1 MSKVYEKY
9 EDLHVRK
16 TYIYVK
22 ENDVYAYA
30 DPDKTV
36 KIASDDLRDL
46 FLKGA
51 VILDGTTEYLPISY
65 VISSNV
71 GTMTY
76 VKTGTTNDGSTAVL
90 ATLKSKEYTAE
101 G

>member
-1 MSKVYEKY
+1 MSKVYERY

-22 ENDVYAYA
+22 ADDVYAYE
-30 DPDKTV
+30 DSDKKV
-36 KIASDDLRDL
+36 KISADDLRDL

-51 VILDGTTEYLPISY
+51 VIVDGTTEYLPTSY
-65 VISSNV
+65 VISSEV

-76 VKTGTTNDGSTAVL
+76 VKADTTTASTAVL
-90 ATLKSKEYTAE
+90 TTLKSKEYTAE

>member
-1 MSKVYEKY
+1 MSKVYERY

-16 TYIYVK
+16 TYLYVK
-22 ENDVYAYA
+22 ADDVYAYA
-30 DPDKTV
+30 DSDKKV
-36 KIASDDLRDL
+36 KISADDLRDL

-51 VILDGTTEYLPISY
+51 VILDGTTEYLPTSY

-76 VKTGTTNDGSTAVL
+76 VKADTTTASTAVL

>member
-1 MSKVYEKY
+1 MSKVYERY

-22 ENDVYAYA
+22 ADDVYAYA

-36 KIASDDLRDL
+36 KIASDDLRNL
-46 FLKGA
+46 FLKGV
-51 VILDGTTEYLPISY
+51 VILDGTTEYLPTSY

-76 VKTGTTNDGSTAVL
+76 VKADATTASTAVL
-90 ATLKSKEYTAE
+90 TTLKSKEYTAE

>member
-1 MSKVYEKY
+1 MSKVYERY

-22 ENDVYAYA
+22 ADDVYAYE
-30 DPDKTV
+30 DSDKKV
-36 KIASDDLRDL
+36 KISADDLRDL
-46 FLKGA
+46 FLKGV
-51 VILDGTTEYLPISY
+51 VIVDGTTEYLPTSY
-65 VISSNV
+65 VISSKV

-76 VKTGTTNDGSTAVL
+76 VKADTTTASTAVL
-90 ATLKSKEYTAE
+90 TTLKSKEYTVE

>member
-1 MSKVYEKY
+1 MTKVYERY

-30 DPDKTV
+30 DSDKKV
-36 KIASDDLRDL
+36 KISAEDLNNL
-46 FLKGA
+46 FLKGV
-51 VILDGTTEYLPISY
+51 VIVDGTTEYLPTSY
-65 VISSNV
+65 VISSKV

-76 VKTGTTNDGSTAVL
+76 VKADTTTAATAVL
-90 ATLKSKEYTAE
+90 TTLKSKEYTAE
-101 G
+101 D

>member
-1 MSKVYEKY
+1 MSKVYERY

-22 ENDVYAYA
+22 ADDVYAYE
-30 DPDKTV
+30 DSDKKV
-36 KIASDDLRDL
+36 KISADDLRNL
-46 FLKGA
+46 FLKGV

-65 VISSNV
+65 VISSEV

-76 VKTGTTNDGSTAVL
+76 VKADNTTASTAVL
-90 ATLKSKEYTAE
+90 TTLKSKEYTAN
-101 G
+101 

>member
-1 MSKVYEKY
+1 M
-9 EDLHVRK
+9 HVRK

-22 ENDVYAYA
+22 ADDVYAYA

-36 KIASDDLRDL
+36 KISADDLRNL

-51 VILDGTTEYLPISY
+51 VILDGTTEYLPTSY
-65 VISSNV
+65 AISSEV

-76 VKTGTTNDGSTAVL
+76 VKADTTTATTAIL
-90 ATLKSKEYTAE
+90 TTLKSKEYTAE

>member
-16 TYIYVK
+16 TYIYAK
-22 ENDVYAYA
+22 ANDVYAYA
-30 DPDKTV
+30 DASKKV
-36 KIASDDLRDL
+36 KISADDLRNL

-51 VILDGTTEYLPISY
+51 VIVDGTTEYLPTSY
-65 VISSNV
+65 VISSKV

-76 VKTGTTNDGSTAVL
+76 VKADTTTASTAVL
-90 ATLKSKEYTAE
+90 TTLKSKEYTAE

>member
-1 MSKVYEKY
+1 MSKVYERY

-22 ENDVYAYA
+22 ADDVYVYA
-30 DPDKTV
+30 DLDKTV
-36 KIASDDLRDL
+36 KIASDDLRNL
-46 FLKGA
+46 FLKGV
-51 VILDGTTEYLPISY
+51 VILDGTTEYLPTSY

-76 VKTGTTNDGSTAVL
+76 VKADTTTASTAVL
-90 ATLKSKEYTAE
+90 TTLKSKEYTA
-101 G
+101 

>member
-1 MSKVYEKY
+1 MSKVYERY

-22 ENDVYAYA
+22 ADDVYAYE
-30 DPDKTV
+30 DSDKKV
-36 KIASDDLRDL
+36 KISADDLRNL
-46 FLKGA
+46 FLKGV

-65 VISSNV
+65 VISSEV

-76 VKTGTTNDGSTAVL
+76 VKADTTTASTAVL
-90 ATLKSKEYTAE
+90 TTLKSKEYTAE

>member
-1 MSKVYEKY
+1 MSKVYERY

-16 TYIYVK
+16 TYVYAK
-22 ENDVYAYA
+22 ANDPYAYA

-46 FLKGA
+46 FLKGV
-51 VILDGTTEYLPISY
+51 VIVDGTTEYSPTSY
-65 VISSNV
+65 AESSKV
-71 GTMTY
+71 GTITY
-76 VKTGTTNDGSTAVL
+76 VKADSTTASTAVL
-90 ATLKSKEYTAE
+90 TTLKSKEYTAE

>member
-1 MSKVYEKY
+1 MSKVYERY

-16 TYIYVK
+16 TYVYAK
-22 ENDVYAYA
+22 AGDPYAYA

-51 VILDGTTEYLPISY
+51 VIVDGTTEYSPTSY
-65 VISSNV
+65 AESSKV
-71 GTMTY
+71 GTITY
-76 VKTGTTNDGSTAVL
+76 VKADSTTESTAVL
-90 ATLKSKEYTAE
+90 TTLKSKEYTAE

>member
-1 MSKVYEKY
+1 MSKVYERY

-22 ENDVYAYA
+22 ADDVYAYE
-30 DPDKTV
+30 DSDKKV
-36 KIASDDLRDL
+36 KISADDLRDL

-51 VILDGTTEYLPISY
+51 VIVDGTTEYLPTSY
-65 VISSNV
+65 VISSEV

-76 VKTGTTNDGSTAVL
+76 VKADTTTASTAVL
-90 ATLKSKEYTAE
+90 TTLKSKEYTSE

>member
-1 MSKVYEKY
+1 MSKVYERY

-16 TYIYVK
+16 TYIYAK
-22 ENDVYAYA
+22 ADDPYAYA

-36 KIASDDLRDL
+36 KISSDDLRDL
-46 FLKGA
+46 FLKGV
-51 VILDGTTEYLPISY
+51 VIRDGITEYLPTSY

-76 VKTGTTNDGSTAVL
+76 VKADTTTASTAVL
-90 ATLKSKEYTAE
+90 TTLKSKEYTAE
-101 G
+101 DN

>member
-1 MSKVYEKY
+1 MSNKVYERY

-22 ENDVYAYA
+22 EGDVYAYA

-36 KIASDDLRDL
+36 KIASDDLRNL

-51 VILDGTTEYLPISY
+51 VILDGTTEYSPTSY
-65 VISSNV
+65 AESSKV
-71 GTMTY
+71 GTITY
-76 VKTGTTNDGSTAVL
+76 VKADTTDASTAVL
-90 ATLKSKEYTAE
+90 TTLKSKEYTAE

>member
-1 MSKVYEKY
+1 MSRVYERY

-22 ENDVYAYA
+22 ADDVYAYE
-30 DPDKTV
+30 DSEKKV
-36 KIASDDLRDL
+36 KISADDLRNL

-51 VILDGTTEYLPISY
+51 VILDGTTEYLPTSY
-65 VISSNV
+65 VISSEV

-76 VKTGTTNDGSTAVL
+76 VKADTTTAATAVL
-90 ATLKSKEYTAE
+90 TTLKSKEYTTE

>member
-1 MSKVYEKY
+1 MSKVYERY

-16 TYIYVK
+16 TYVYAK
-22 ENDVYAYA
+22 ADDPYAYA

-36 KIASDDLRDL
+36 KIASDDLRNL

-51 VILDGTTEYLPISY
+51 VILDGTTEYLPTSY

-76 VKTGTTNDGSTAVL
+76 VKADTTTASTAVL
-90 ATLKSKEYTAE
+90 TTLKSKEYTAE

>member
-1 MSKVYEKY
+1 MSKVYERY

-16 TYIYVK
+16 TYIYAK
-22 ENDVYAYA
+22 TDDPYAYE
-30 DPDKTV
+30 DSDKKV
-36 KIASDDLRDL
+36 KISADDLRDL

-51 VILDGTTEYLPISY
+51 VIVDGTTEYLPTSY
-65 VISSNV
+65 VISSKV

-76 VKTGTTNDGSTAVL
+76 VKADTTTSSTAVL
-90 ATLKSKEYTAE
+90 TTLKSKEYTAE

>member
-1 MSKVYEKY
+1 MSKVYERY

-22 ENDVYAYA
+22 KNDVYAYA

-76 VKTGTTNDGSTAVL
+76 VKTGTTNSGSTAVL

>member
-1 MSKVYEKY
+1 MSKVYERY

-22 ENDVYAYA
+22 ADDVYAYE
-30 DPDKTV
+30 DSDKKV
-36 KIASDDLRDL
+36 KISADDLRNL

-51 VILDGTTEYLPISY
+51 VILDGTTEYLPTSY
-65 VISSNV
+65 VISSEV

-76 VKTGTTNDGSTAVL
+76 VKADTTTAATAVL
-90 ATLKSKEYTAE
+90 TTLKSKEYSSE

>member
-16 TYIYVK
+16 TYVYVK
-22 ENDVYAYA
+22 ADDVYAYE
-30 DPDKTV
+30 DSDKKV
-36 KIASDDLRDL
+36 KISADDLRNL

-51 VILDGTTEYLPISY
+51 VILDGTTEYLPTSY
-65 VISSNV
+65 VISSKV
-71 GTMTY
+71 GTMSY
-76 VKTGTTNDGSTAVL
+76 VKADATTATTAVI

>member
-22 ENDVYAYA
+22 ADDVYAYA
-30 DPDKTV
+30 DAAKTV
-36 KIASDDLRDL
+36 KISSDDLKDI

-51 VILDGTTEYLPISY
+51 VIVDDTIEYSPTSY
-65 VISSNV
+65 GVSSKV
-71 GTMTY
+71 GTITY
-76 VKTGTTNDGSTAVL
+76 VKADATTSSTAAL
-90 ATLKSKEYTAE
+90 TTLKSKEYTAE